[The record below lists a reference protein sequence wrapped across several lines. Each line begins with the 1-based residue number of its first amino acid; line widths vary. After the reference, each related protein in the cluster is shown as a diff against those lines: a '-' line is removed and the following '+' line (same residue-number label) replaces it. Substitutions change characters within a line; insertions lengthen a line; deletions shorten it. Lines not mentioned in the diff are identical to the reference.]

1 MAKGY
6 HHLTHHL
13 RCPIYTL
20 KATGLRQADIARYL
34 QITPATLSREL
45 KRNTGQRSYRYKQAH
60 TLATVRRHRAS
71 SRPRRMTSDLIDSIE
86 DKLRDKWSPVQI
98 SGELKLDGILIS
110 AERIYQHV
118 WRNKKQNGIL
128 YKNLRH
134 SGKKYNKR
142 SSGKAGR
149 GCIPH
154 RIYIK
159 NRPAI
164 VEQKSRIGD
173 WEGDLI
179 IGVKHQGALLTYVD
193 RKSKF
198 TKIAKL
204 PNKTARA
211 VLQGTKQT
219 LRKLAKF
226 VHTVT
231 YDNGKEL
238 AGHLDI
244 SKTLQAQCFFA
255 TPYHSWE
262 RGLNEH
268 TNGLI
273 RQYFPKS
280 CDLSKLTNEEIQR
293 VEDALNDRPRKVLQF
308 KKPREVFLQAQ
319 HSQPSVALRC

>member
-6 HHLTHHL
+6 HHLTHDL
-13 RCPIYTL
+13 RCQIYTL
-20 KATGLRQADIARYL
+20 KATGLRQADIARCL
-34 QITPATLSREL
+34 NITPATLSREL
-45 KRNTGQRSYRYKQAH
+45 KRNTGLRHYRYKQAH
-60 TLATVRRHRAS
+60 ILATVRRHRAS

-110 AERIYQHV
+110 PERIYQHV
-118 WRNKKQNGIL
+118 WHDKKRHGIL
-128 YKNLRH
+128 YKHLRH
-134 SGKKYNKR
+134 AGKKYNKR

-154 RIYIK
+154 RIDIK
-159 NRPAI
+159 ERPAI

-204 PNKTARA
+204 PNKTAKA

-231 YDNGKEL
+231 YDNGKEF

-308 KKPREVFLQAQ
+308 KTPREVFLQAQ

>member
-6 HHLTHHL
+6 HHVTHDL
-13 RCPIYTL
+13 RCQIYTL
-20 KATGLRQADIARYL
+20 KATGLRQADIARCL
-34 QITPATLSREL
+34 NITPATLSREL
-45 KRNTGQRSYRYKQAH
+45 KRNTGLRHYRYKQAH
-60 TLATVRRHRAS
+60 ILASARRHRAS
-71 SRPRRMTSDLIDSIE
+71 SQPRRMTPELIDSIE

-118 WRNKKQNGIL
+118 WHDKKQNGIL

-134 SGKKYNKR
+134 AGKKYNKR

-154 RIYIK
+154 RIDIK
-159 NRPAI
+159 ERPAI

-204 PNKTARA
+204 PNKTAKA

-231 YDNGKEL
+231 YDNGKEF

-308 KKPREVFLQAQ
+308 KTPREVFLQAQ